1 MDISRHNFLPQCI
14 TKESD
19 RIKFPFIELDGTFV
33 PCCFLTT
40 SVKKVNLLKEFY
52 GDDYK
57 MLNVNNNSVSEIK
70 KLWDKISDTWETD
83 KPFPTCIEVCSVEQ
97 EKQ

>member
-1 MDISRHNFLPQCI
+1 MDISRHNLLPQCI
-14 TKESD
+14 NEESD
-19 RIKFPFIELDGTFV
+19 RIAFPFIELDGTFV

-40 SVKKVNLLKEFY
+40 SINKVNLLKEFY

-83 KPFPTCIEVCSVEQ
+83 NPFPTCVEVCFVEQ
-97 EKQ
+97 DNR